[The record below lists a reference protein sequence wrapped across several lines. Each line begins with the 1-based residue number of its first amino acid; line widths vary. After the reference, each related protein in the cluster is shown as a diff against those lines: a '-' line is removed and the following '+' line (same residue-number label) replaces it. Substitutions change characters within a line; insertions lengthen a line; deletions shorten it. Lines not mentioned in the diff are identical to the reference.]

1 MSRWVEGPGYRL
13 WEGDC
18 RVVMADLLGMAPALV
33 LTDPPYGVGEPTDR
47 ATRGRGQLTDSLDFP
62 AIYGDDA
69 PFDPTHL
76 LAFPRLVL
84 FGANHYAAQLP
95 PSPSWLV
102 WDKLDGLSTPKRAL
116 GFDDNGDAELAW
128 TNLGGPV
135 RILSHR
141 WKGML
146 KDSEKDEVRVH
157 PTQKPVAL
165 MARIIEL
172 FTQPGDLVVDPYMGS
187 GPTGVAAMRLG
198 RRFVGCE
205 IHPTYFA
212 IAERRIAQAAAQ
224 LRLPLGGL

>member
-1 MSRWVEGPGYRL
+1 
-13 WEGDC
+13 
-18 RVVMADLLGMAPALV
+18 
-33 LTDPPYGVGEPTDR
+33 
-47 ATRGRGQLTDSLDFP
+47 
-62 AIYGDDA
+62 
-69 PFDPTHL
+69 
-76 LAFPRLVL
+76 
-84 FGANHYAAQLP
+84 
-95 PSPSWLV
+95 
-102 WDKLDGLSTPKRAL
+102 
-116 GFDDNGDAELAW
+116 LAW

-198 RRFVGCE
+198 RRFAGCE
-205 IHPTYFA
+205 IEPAYFA
-212 IAERRIAQAAAQ
+212 TAERRIAQAAAQ
-224 LRLPLGGL
+224 LRLF